1 MTKLISSLALVGLLT
16 AATAMAAP
24 VTILDST
31 PGTAVNDGVINL
43 GEYVGASN
51 GINGSFGD
59 ILGQTSQI
67 HIDSSLAGGLNFGL
81 AIGAGNLFD
90 DAVIYIDSAA
100 GGFANTT
107 SLNDK
112 ADPLRAA
119 ISGNNSFG
127 GAELTFAPTFAADYA
142 IGFNQGFAGLW
153 QLAAGGDGSLV
164 FLKSVNLTPVNT
176 PTSPS
181 FEMDLLLA
189 DLGVLPGGYFRYL
202 ATYVNANGGLG
213 LFRSNEFHGVS
224 QTTVPGGHV
233 GVNPFALAAGDF
245 NTFQTIPEPG
255 CAALALIATIG
266 ALAVRRQPRCR

>member
-1 MTKLISSLALVGLLT
+1 MTKFIPSLALVATLT
-16 AATAMAAP
+16 AATALAAP

-31 PGTAVNDGVINL
+31 PGTATNDGVINP

-51 GINGSFGD
+51 GINGGFGD
-59 ILGQTSQI
+59 IIGQTSQI
-67 HIDSSLAGGLNFGL
+67 HVDSSLAGGLNFGL

-90 DAVIYIDSAA
+90 DAVIYIDSAP

-107 SLNDK
+107 PLNDK

-119 ISGNNSFG
+119 ISGNNGTG
-127 GAELTFAPTFAADYA
+127 GSELTFAPTFAADYA

-153 QLAAGGDGSLV
+153 QLAAGGDGALN
-164 FLKSVNLTPVNT
+164 FLKSVNLTPTNT
-176 PTSPS
+176 PTSAG

-189 DLGVLPGGYFRYL
+189 DIGVLPGGNFRYL
-202 ATYVNANGGLG
+202 ATYMNANGGLG

-224 QTTVPGGHV
+224 QSTAPGGNI
-233 GVNPFALAAGDF
+233 GVNPFAFAAGDF

-255 CAALALIATIG
+255 SLVLAGMTTIG
-266 ALAVRRQPRCR
+266 GLAVRRQRRCR